1 VKDGRV
7 GAILVAAGRSTRMGF
22 DKLRAPLGD
31 RPVLAWSLAA
41 LTASPAVERVVLVVA
56 PDRHVGAG
64 DGSQHRNADADD
76 LLAHVDAHA
85 TIAIIV
91 GGERRR
97 DSVAAGLVA
106 LDGYDWAVV
115 HDGARPFLTECLIH
129 AGLEAARVTGAAIA
143 AVPVRD
149 TIKQVRGEAVIA
161 TLPRSELWAVQ
172 TPQVFRADLLRQ
184 ALDSTDE
191 DVTDEAALVER
202 IGGTVRVYRGDERN
216 LKITTPAD
224 LDLARALIALGEP
237 SAPT

>member
-1 VKDGRV
+1 MKDGRV

-31 RPVLAWSLAA
+31 RPALGWSLAA
-41 LTASPAVERVVLVVA
+41 LTASRAIERVVLVVPSERYA
-56 PDRHVGAG
+56 GA
-64 DGSQHRNADADD
+64 DGGSKRRNADVDD
-76 LLAHVDAHA
+76 LLGHVDPKAA
-85 TIAIIV
+85 IALVV

-106 LDGYDWAVV
+106 LDGYDWVVV
-115 HDGARPFLTECLIH
+115 HDGARPFLTECLIR
-129 AGLEAARVTGAAIA
+129 AGLDAARLTGAAIA

-172 TPQVFRADLLRQ
+172 TPQVFRADLLRE

-224 LDLARALIALGEP
+224 LDLARALIALGLP
-237 SAPT
+237 SATT